1 MPPSPSPGLAF
12 ARADYPCT
20 MSYPLSFPAQ
30 GPLVTVTHPKETV
43 WVIELHNG
51 LDNRLTPALI
61 DLAIKPALDSVE
73 RHWRNQWRAVQN
85 SKDKSAG
92 NGALIIVGRRDQDK
106 FFSNGLDL
114 TQVPPNGNFFAMTY
128 NPLLERL
135 LKFPIPTVCAINGHC
150 FAGGFMLSLACDY
163 RVMTDGSKRN
173 AWLCMNEVD
182 FGAVWPHSFAGV
194 VTAKIGSPQVRRKIA
209 LEGHRFSPKEALE
222 AGIVDQLASGDTAA
236 VLAKAEEL
244 ALTVGVKAQAGVW
257 GLIKNDIYWDALEG
271 IKRDPRMTNPLGDDA
286 AAQARLSSKL

>member
-1 MPPSPSPGLAF
+1 
-12 ARADYPCT
+12 
-20 MSYPLSFPAQ
+20 MSYPLAFPSEN
-30 GPLVTVTHPKETV
+30 PLVTVTHPKDTV

-51 LDNRLTPALI
+51 LDNRLTPALV
-61 DLAIKPALDSVE
+61 DFALKPALNAVE
-73 RHWRNQWRAVQN
+73 AHWRTQWRAVQGA
-85 SKDKSAG
+85 KDKSGG
-92 NGALIIVGRRDQDK
+92 NGALIFVGKKGQDK

-114 TQVPPNGNFFAMTY
+114 AQVPSNGNFFPLTF

-135 LKFPIPTVCAINGHC
+135 VKFPIPTICAINGHC
-150 FAGGFMLSLACDY
+150 FAGGFMFSLACDF

-182 FGAVWPHSFAGV
+182 FGAVWPHSFAGILN
-194 VTAKIGSPQVRRKIA
+194 AKIGNAQVRRKIA
-209 LEGHRFSPKEALE
+209 LEGHRFTPKEALE
-222 AGIVDQLASGDTAA
+222 AGIVDYLGGADTTA

-271 IKRDPRMTNPLGDDA
+271 IKRDPRMTNSLLEDA
-286 AAQARLSSKL
+286 AAKAKL